1 MDTHE
6 QLRGLQQEL
15 RELKRAIPPL
25 PEPQQLYDRIV
36 RQRFDYQKCTEMA
49 TQLMQRLPQLQRSTC
64 DSDNFFH
71 DVNFLYVQIEHLR
84 LRFLHSKSQLRIFFS
99 LPPLIITMKKMQKPL
114 WDALMDQSQE
124 IDEDNPLLMD
134 FNELENVIIHQL
146 QTLPGVR
153 SALRDLRA
161 QELKDEEKQKSA
173 FESEMREAV
182 SRIRR
187 TLEEIIS
194 MCTESS
200 NDRLSERE

>member
-1 MDTHE
+1 
-6 QLRGLQQEL
+6 
-15 RELKRAIPPL
+15 
-25 PEPQQLYDRIV
+25 
-36 RQRFDYQKCTEMA
+36 
-49 TQLMQRLPQLQRSTC
+49 
-64 DSDNFFH
+64 
-71 DVNFLYVQIEHLR
+71 
-84 LRFLHSKSQLRIFFS
+84 
-99 LPPLIITMKKMQKPL
+99 MQKPL